1 MRRGWLVGVTLL
13 LGCEGS
19 IVGLRPPVAID
30 PTDPTVPSTPTG
42 GGAAT
47 PRPEG
52 RLALQPIRRLSIAQY
67 ENTLRTLFP
76 GPLGAELVSRA
87 RYPGAS
93 TRTGLTSGF
102 TSDAD
107 TNTVSSSDANAIEDS
122 AEALAEYL
130 LANART
136 AMPALFPCQLPSGFT
151 DAAVDGCI
159 GDFISTFGRRAYR
172 RPLRAAEQTALRQA
186 YTTVRMTQPAPE
198 AWSAVMQAFLQAPAL
213 LYRAE
218 AGDGASG
225 IVQLSPHELASRL
238 AFLITDAP
246 PDAELL
252 ARAEDGTLSQPE
264 VLEAQATRL
273 LARPEAS
280 AVVSRFI
287 VEWLRIDLLDG
298 LPDNDPTL
306 PAPLREEYL
315 AQADRLV
322 RNTLSP
328 TSGSVRDLFRTTQV
342 PLGPQTDDLYGQPGR
357 GSASFPAVSLPER
370 VGILASAPFLKAHAP
385 AGHQN
390 AIIRGAF
397 VRKHV
402 LCKSLPTLPGNV
414 DLVAPLD
421 GSRNAPTA
429 RQRLAPT
436 MTLPACSGCH
446 VSFNPIGYALETFD
460 GMGRHRTTENGAPI
474 DPSGTVELDDTTR
487 WTFTTTGQFLDT
499 LAGSDD
505 LVTCMAKEWF
515 HFAHGRQSAIE
526 EQPFVD
532 ALSDSAK
539 TSGGT
544 MRELVLGVVRSP
556 RFTQFLREAP

>member
-1 MRRGWLVGVTLL
+1 MRPISLL
-13 LGCEGS
+13 AMLALFACEGS
-19 IVGLRPPVAID
+19 IVGLRPATPVD
-30 PTDPTVPSTPTG
+30 PTDPTVPGPTG
-42 GGAAT
+42 GGDAMA
-47 PRPEG
+47 PPEG

-67 ENTLRTLFP
+67 ENTVRALFP
-76 GPLGAELVSRA
+76 GPLGLELVRRA

-102 TSDAD
+102 TSDSD
-107 TNTVSSSDANAIEDS
+107 TNTVGTSDANTIEDN
-122 AEALAEYL
+122 AEALADHL

-136 AMPALFPCQLPSGFT
+136 VMPALFPCTLSPSFT
-151 DAAVDGCI
+151 DAAVDACI

-172 RPLRAAEQTALRQA
+172 RPLRPAELTALRRA
-186 YTTVRMTQPAPE
+186 YDTVRMTQPAAE

-218 AGDGASG
+218 VGQGRAG
-225 IVQLSPHELASRL
+225 VVELTPHELATRL
-238 AFLITDAP
+238 AFLVTDAP

-252 ARAEDGTLSQPE
+252 ARADDGTLAQIA

-273 LARPEAS
+273 LARPEAA

-287 VEWLRIDLLDG
+287 TEWLRIDLLDG

-306 PAPLREEYL
+306 PAPLRAEYL
-315 AQADRLV
+315 AQADQLV
-322 RNTLSP
+322 RRTLSP
-328 TSGSVRDLFRTTQV
+328 TSGSVRDLFRTTSM

-357 GSASFPAVSLPER
+357 GGATFPDVTVPER

-397 VRKHV
+397 IRKHV
-402 LCKSLPTLPGNV
+402 LCKALPTLPGNV

-421 GSRNAPTA
+421 GSRDAPTA
-429 RQRLAPT
+429 RQRLLPT

-446 VSFNPIGYALETFD
+446 VSFNPIGHALETFD
-460 GMGRHRTTENGAPI
+460 GMGQHRTTENGAPI
-474 DPSGTVELDDTTR
+474 DPSGTVDLDDTTR
-487 WTFTTTGQFLDT
+487 WSFTTTGQFLDT

-505 LVTCMAKEWF
+505 LVACMAKEWF
-515 HFAHGRQSAIE
+515 HFAHGRQGAIE

>member
-1 MRRGWLVGVTLL
+1 MEPG
-13 LGCEGS
+13 
-19 IVGLRPPVAID
+19 PAA
-30 PTDPTVPSTPTG
+30 G
-42 GGAAT
+42 GTAT

-67 ENTLRTLFP
+67 ENTLRGLFP
-76 GPLGAELVSRA
+76 GALGVELVRRS

-107 TNTVSSSDANAIEDS
+107 TNTVSSSDANAIEDN
-122 AEALAEYL
+122 AEALADYL
-130 LANART
+130 LTNART
-136 AMPALFPCQLPSGFT
+136 VMPALFPCSLPATFT
-151 DAAVDGCI
+151 DAAVDACI
-159 GDFISTFGRRAYR
+159 SDFISSFGQRAYR
-172 RPLRAAEQTALRQA
+172 RPLRTAEQTALRRA
-186 YTTVRMTQPAPE
+186 YDTVRMTQPAPE
-198 AWSAVMQAFLQAPAL
+198 AWATVMQAFLQTPAL

-218 AGDGASG
+218 TGQGATG
-225 IVQLSPHELASRL
+225 VVALTPHELATRL
-238 AFLITDAP
+238 AFFVTDAP

-252 ARAEDGTLSQPE
+252 ARATDGTLSQPA

-273 LARPEAS
+273 LSRPEAS
-280 AVVSRFI
+280 AVVSRFML
-287 VEWLRIDLLDG
+287 EWLRIDLLDG

-315 AQADRLV
+315 AQADQLV
-322 RNTLSP
+322 RRSLSP
-328 TSGSVRDLFRTTQV
+328 TSGSVRALFRSTDV

-357 GSASFPAVSLPER
+357 GSASFPAIALAER

-429 RQRLAPT
+429 RERLAPT

-446 VSFNPIGYALETFD
+446 VSFNPIGYALESFD

-487 WTFTTTGQFLDT
+487 WSFTTTGQFLET
-499 LAGSDD
+499 LAQSDD
-505 LVTCMAKEWF
+505 LVACMAKEWF
-515 HFAHGRQSAIE
+515 HFAHGRQGALE

-532 ALSDSAK
+532 ALAEAAQP
-539 TSGGT
+539 TGGT
-544 MRELVLGVVRSP
+544 VRELVLGVVRSP